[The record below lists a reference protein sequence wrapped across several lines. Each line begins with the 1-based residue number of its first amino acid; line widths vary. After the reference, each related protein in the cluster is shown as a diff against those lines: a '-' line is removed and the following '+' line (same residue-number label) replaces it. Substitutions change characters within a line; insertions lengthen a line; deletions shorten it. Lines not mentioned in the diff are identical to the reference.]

1 MKNKAIEEVKK
12 IEYILKSLHKE
23 AVQIVENNKQ
33 RKAILDGDTE
43 TIEGRYRRSLQDID
57 DTERSYNNAISEN
70 QEIINKLQSM
80 VDMLPEKYRNGYQPT
95 VVNCPDIV
103 NIEYVSELF
112 ENITTD
118 TFSSAIK
125 RKFHTGGHYDYKK
138 MVKDFLQL
146 VAEHQLYYKTEN
158 QALLSN
164 CNSETS
170 SRKKMAEDD
179 YRANLNKHSQLE
191 ATFKADEV
199 RETQELIKKRNEFF
213 ASELILGFSK
223 RIEKD
228 LVDSGALEKDWQTYS
243 AKRNRNY
250 NLALGN
256 LLVPCQTDS
265 VSLKKNLV
273 QTIPKYAVDDY
284 FKIPYIVE
292 TTSPLKIRLNYNNE
306 GKSQAS
312 DFVQNLLL
320 NLLRSAP
327 IDSFDVYFID
337 PVNRGT
343 NLGCL
348 NASIED
354 NKKIGISTYNSKEEI
369 SNVLRKLEKEVDETN
384 SLVGTFASLREY
396 NKANK
401 KYIKE
406 KIIVVF
412 DFAENFSAD
421 DILRYKSIVNNAHRC
436 GIHLIIVTDKNN
448 RQLIEKYRNNNIDWS
463 FYVNEWVKIENNAIN
478 IDGELVEFST
488 SSIGKHQRDFVNVYR
503 KETEKGSIIDNS
515 FSSVFG
521 GYQSSTH
528 SDATEGLYLPVMVR
542 TSKGNEIFE
551 LPLGVNDKS
560 VHSLITGGT
569 GAGKSTFL
577 HMIISSIV
585 MKYHPDDVE
594 LWLVDYGI
602 EFASSL
608 TITPPHV
615 RFVSIEKSQ
624 EFTYSFLDYLKE
636 VIRKREEAFVE
647 AGGVT
652 DIREYRAKKG
662 KLSMPRIV
670 IIVDEFHNMAQH
682 AAQDIDYRNLLENIL
697 REVRKYGISCVF
709 SDQTISGLKG
719 LTDTGKMQIKS
730 RIAMSNHLEE
740 MKGTLGVESGN
751 YSSELLHKMERTA
764 QGELWY
770 SEWIDAKNFE
780 INQFKGIYTSKDDR
794 ERIYRES
801 LAKGI
806 QLINDK
812 EIVRIGLSDELSFPI
827 REVQAE
833 IKHISNFSLSMI
845 LGKPTSISRF
855 FRLNIEKRLNNN
867 ILIVG
872 NNIELQKSL
881 LVNAILNLSIL
892 GNKKILVFADEY
904 NPVLRVMR
912 DENLFRSKTC
922 SISVFTDISK
932 ICAEINNIEKQ
943 ISNRQINKEET
954 FVIWLGIADIF
965 SEFDIS
971 PKKDV
976 EKLEQAGDESGMF
989 ISDADMLQLEKD
1001 EGFIIEA
1008 KERGITVREV
1018 IEEMFDVRQVTA
1030 ASPKQTDFSYNAK
1043 EDALSILAKGCK
1055 YGVFNIVSFENAK
1068 EITTRRDLKSEL
1080 FIHKFLF
1087 NMPREDFADFY
1098 IRADEVGLDETS
1110 VLYTNG
1116 VVKQKFRPYS
1126 IPRRN

>member
-1 MKNKAIEEVKK
+1 MKNKVIEEVKK
-12 IEYILKSLHKE
+12 IEYILQSLHKE

-57 DTERSYNNAISEN
+57 DTERAYNLAIAEN

-146 VAEHQLYYKTEN
+146 VAEHQLYYDTEN
-158 QALLSN
+158 QSLLGN
-164 CNSETS
+164 CISETT

-179 YRANLNKHSQLE
+179 CRANLNKHAQLE
-191 ATFKADEV
+191 STFKADEV

-213 ASELILGFSK
+213 ASDLVLGFSK

-250 NLALGN
+250 TLDLGN

-265 VSLKKNLV
+265 VSLKKSLV
-273 QTIPKYAVDDY
+273 QAIPKFAIDGY

-292 TTSPLKIRLNYNNE
+292 TSSPLKIRLNYNTE

-348 NASIED
+348 NASIEE

-384 SLVGTFASLREY
+384 SLVGTFATLREF
-396 NKANK
+396 NKVNK

-436 GIHLIIVTDKNN
+436 GIHLIIATNKNKI
-448 RQLIEKYRNNNIDWS
+448 QLIEKYRNNNIEWS
-463 FYVNEWVKIENNAIN
+463 FYDTGWVKIENNTIN
-478 IDGELVEFST
+478 IDGEAFEFST
-488 SSIGKHQRDFVNVYR
+488 SSIGKHQKDFVNIYR
-503 KETEKGSIIDNS
+503 KETEKGLIIDNS
-515 FSSVFG
+515 FGSVFG
-521 GYQSSTH
+521 GEIASNYE
-528 SDATEGLYLPVMVR
+528 DATKGLNLPIMIR
-542 TSKGNEIFE
+542 KEKGNELFE
-551 LPLGVNDKS
+551 LPIGVDYKS
-560 VHSLITGGT
+560 VHTLITGRT
-569 GAGKSTFL
+569 GIGKSTLL

-608 TITPPHV
+608 KVTPPHV
-615 RFVSIEKSQ
+615 RFIAVEKSQ
-624 EFTYSFLDYLKE
+624 EFTYSFLDYLKQKINE
-636 VIRKREEAFVE
+636 REELFKKS
-647 AGGVT
+647 GVK
-652 DIREYRAKKG
+652 DIKDYRRLNG
-662 KLSMPRIV
+662 QLSMPRII

-682 AAQDIDYRNLLENIL
+682 ASKEIYYRELLENVL
-697 REVRKYGISCVF
+697 REVRKYGISCIF
-709 SDQTISGLKG
+709 SDQTISGLQG
-719 LTDTGKMQIKS
+719 LTEAGKMQIMS
-730 RIAMSNHLEE
+730 RIAMNNHMNE
-740 MKGTLGVESGN
+740 MIGTLGVN
-751 YSSELLHKMERTA
+751 KANFSEEVIHKMERSTS
-764 QGELWY
+764 GEVWCL
-770 SEWIDAKNFE
+770 EWVNEDFKISNFKVVYIKSDEIDKVYLDS
-780 INQFKGIYTSKDDR
+780 ISKGIK
-794 ERIYRES
+794 
-801 LAKGI
+801 LV
-806 QLINDK
+806 NDK

-827 REVQAE
+827 SEVQAE
-833 IKHISNFSLSMI
+833 IKHISDFSLSMI
-845 LGKPTSISRF
+845 LGKPTSISKF
-855 FRLNIEKRLNNN
+855 FKLNIEKRLNNN

-881 LVNAILNLSIL
+881 LANTILNLSIL

-904 NPVLRVMR
+904 NQVFRVMR
-912 DENLFRSKTC
+912 EENLFRSKTC
-922 SISVFTDISK
+922 SISVFTDISQ
-932 ICAEINNIEKQ
+932 ICVEINKIEKQ

-954 FVIWLGIADIF
+954 FVIWLGLADIF

-976 EKLEQAGDESGMF
+976 EKLEQADDEFGMF

-1001 EGFIIEA
+1001 EGFIREA
-1008 KERGITVREV
+1008 KERGITVREA
-1018 IEEMFDVRQVTA
+1018 IEEMFDVRQATA

-1068 EITTRRDLKSEL
+1068 EITTRRDLKLEL

-1116 VVKQKFRPYS
+1116 VVKQKFRPYL